1 MIRTRTLV
9 FSAILF
15 CFPPLSSNTQT
26 LKIPGCIWHVLFLKW
41 RIQRSATLCYGILH
55 VTHLR
60 RQRLVKE
67 NEKIQKEKL
76 GQNQKTRKSE
86 QQPLSLSKTHGFE
99 NFSRSGKLVD
109 RGLTTPKIQSLCPAH
124 IA

>member
-1 MIRTRTLV
+1 MIRTQTFV

-15 CFPPLSSNTQT
+15 CVLPLSSNAQT
-26 LKIPGCIWHVLFLKW
+26 LKNSRMYMPCAFPKW
-41 RIQRSATLCYGILH
+41 RIQRSVTLCYGILH

-60 RQRLVKE
+60 KQRLVKE

-86 QQPLSLSKTHGFE
+86 QKRLSLSKTHGFE

-109 RGLTTPKIQSLCPAH
+109 RGLTIPKIQSL
-124 IA
+124 